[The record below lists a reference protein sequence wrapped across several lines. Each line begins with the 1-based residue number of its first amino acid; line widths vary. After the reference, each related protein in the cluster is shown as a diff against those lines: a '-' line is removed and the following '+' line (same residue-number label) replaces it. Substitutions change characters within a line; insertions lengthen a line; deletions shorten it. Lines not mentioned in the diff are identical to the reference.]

1 MQFCCQFLS
10 KWNLVCCGKSTCQ
23 TVSSSSRYG
32 PLCSIDH
39 LVGRGNV
46 ARRVGFRRR
55 SGHVADGH
63 LSCLARWSHVHLVLV
78 VHNRFVAVFALV
90 LELFG
95 LLGGDPRRG
104 LDLLG
109 HFSEDHGKTSRS
121 SHTSKEVDA
130 RWNTRATKHIGEEYL
145 GNTREEKRAGER
157 EREEQEYL
165 DRLPVQ
171 SLRANCSSTYLDDHT
186 AWSQRN
192 PNQQRGLGR
201 IKHKAFW
208 CCR

>member
-1 MQFCCQFLS
+1 MEPRTPHPRRPQALRRCLRA
-10 KWNLVCCGKSTCQ
+10 G
-23 TVSSSSRYG
+23 
-32 PLCSIDH
+32 LC
-39 LVGRGNV
+39 
-46 ARRVGFRRR
+46 A
-55 SGHVADGH
+55 
-63 LSCLARWSHVHLVLV
+63 
-78 VHNRFVAVFALV
+78 
-90 LELFG
+90 FG

-165 DRLPVQ
+165 DRLAVQ

-201 IKHKAFW
+201 IKPFGAVDDFGGARKVCSQVSLVRMRTSYLPPSSILTVCVLVKA
-208 CCR
+208 RAG